1 MEVLK
6 LLSRATFILLFVC
19 SVLQAKND
27 QKVCTLE
34 VNSLRCENLINPLG
48 IDIST
53 PQLSWQLSSTL
64 RNQKQV
70 AYQILVSDKE
80 DALSE
85 NKGNFWDS
93 GKVLSCETAN
103 IPYHGKAL
111 LTGLRLYWK
120 VRVWDLSG
128 TVSAWSPIVWW
139 EMGYLQN
146 SSWKAKWI
154 GRGEDQYPDS
164 ALTSPA
170 PYLRKPFETEGE
182 ILSAR
187 IRVSG
192 LGFYELYL
200 NGSKVGDQVLAPA
213 QTNYDT
219 RKLQKLI
226 YYHDDQS
233 RQRVLYN
240 TFDVTKQLRSGRN
253 VIGMILG
260 NGWYNQRD
268 RKAEGCMWYSTPRL
282 ILQLEITYRDGRKQL
297 VFSDKT
303 WKINTG
309 PILHDG
315 IFTGE
320 LYDARKEM
328 VDWNSIGYDD
338 QSWQNA
344 LEVKAPAGHL
354 ESQLAPFDKVVRI
367 IHPVFVHKD
376 EKGTCLYDAGEMIS
390 GWVQVRIHGQKG
402 DTIRIRHIEEL
413 GGDYHQTDTYIMK
426 GGSEEVYEPR
436 FTWHA
441 FRQVEISGLKYTPE
455 ARDLLVKVVHTD
467 VTSVGTFECSN
478 SLFNKIFENY
488 CRTQQENLHGSI
500 SSDCPHRE
508 RLGYTGDGQV
518 AVEPAILSF
527 DMTRFYQKW
536 FLDMEDA
543 RNHKTGYIP
552 HTVPFGGG
560 GGGPAWG
567 SAYVIMP
574 WIYYQN
580 YGDKNVLKTHYN
592 GMKQWISYLGSRCD
606 SSGIVVRE
614 EPKGW
619 CLGDWATPEKI
630 RLSPELVNTCYYF
643 YCTDLMAQ
651 VAEVLGNSKDREH
664 FKALASSI
672 KSSFNKKFFQ
682 VATGEYSDGKQ
693 GANIFPM
700 AFGMTGEKEMP
711 LVFANILKHLQ
722 ETGNHFDTGILGTPL
737 LLKVLTSNGRADL
750 AYTVMNQKDFP
761 GYGHYIFGKNAT
773 TIWEN
778 WDGKSS
784 HSHPMYGSVVA
795 WFFNTLAGI
804 APDPAFPGWRRFIVN
819 PFTECE
825 LTYAKASYQSLNGRV
840 ASEWKKEKDQLI
852 MDIEIPSNTSAIIC
866 FPCKNT
872 NRLSESGKPVR
883 ENREFSILGMEK
895 GKTKILVG
903 SGNYHFVLK
912 NEEK

>member
-1 MEVLK
+1 MKVLK
-6 LLSRATFILLFVC
+6 LLSCATFIQFFVYI
-19 SVLQAKND
+19 SLQAENN
-27 QKVCTLE
+27 QNVCNFE
-34 VNSLRCENLINPLG
+34 VSSLRCENLINPLG
-48 IDIST
+48 IDILT
-53 PQLSWQLSSTL
+53 PQLSWQLTSNK
-64 RNQKQV
+64 RNQKQI
-70 AYQILVSDKE
+70 AYQILVSDNK
-80 DALSE
+80 DAILE
-85 NKGNFWDS
+85 NKGNFWNS
-93 GKVLSCETAN
+93 GKVLSDETAN
-103 IPYHGKAL
+103 IPYSGKAL
-111 LTGLRLYWK
+111 QTGSRLFWK
-120 VRVWDLSG
+120 VRVWDSSG
-128 TVSAWSPIVWW
+128 TFSAWSSVAWW
-139 EMGYLQN
+139 EMGYLK
-146 SSWKAKWI
+146 SSFWKAKWI
-154 GRGEDQYPDS
+154 GRGDDQYPDS
-164 ALTSPA
+164 ALTGPA
-170 PYLRKPFETEGE
+170 AYLRKLFDTKGK

-240 TFDVTKQLRSGRN
+240 TFDVTNQLRSGNN

-268 RKAEGCMWYSTPRL
+268 RIAEGCMWYSTPRL
-282 ILQLEITYRDGRKQL
+282 ILQLEIAYLDGRKQL
-297 VFSDKT
+297 VISDKN
-303 WKINTG
+303 WKVSTG
-309 PILHDG
+309 PILHNG

-320 LYDARKEM
+320 LYDASKEI
-328 VDWNSIGYDD
+328 VDWNNIGFNDM
-338 QSWQNA
+338 SWPNA
-344 LEVKAPAGHL
+344 LEVRAPTGHL
-354 ESQLAPFDKVVRI
+354 ESQLAPFDKVVRTI
-367 IHPVFVHKD
+367 RPVFIHRD
-376 EKGTCLYDAGEMIS
+376 DQGICLYDAGEMIA
-390 GWVQVRIHGQKG
+390 GWVQIRMHGQKG

-413 GGDYHQTDTYIMK
+413 GGDYHQIDTYNMK
-426 GGSEEVYEPR
+426 GAGDEVYEPR

-441 FRQVEISGLKYTPE
+441 FRQIEITGLKYKPE
-455 ARDLLVKVVHTD
+455 DSDLLVKVVHTD
-467 VTSVGTFECSN
+467 VSPVGSFECSN

-488 CRTQQENLHGSI
+488 CRTQLENLHGCI

-518 AVEPAILSF
+518 AIEPAILSF

-543 RNHKTGYIP
+543 RNHKTGYVP

-567 SAYVIMP
+567 SAFVIMP

-580 YGDKNVLKTHYN
+580 YGDKNVLKMHYD
-592 GMKQWISYLGSRCD
+592 GMKQWIGYLGSRCD

-643 YCTDLMAQ
+643 YGADLMAKI
-651 VAEVLGNSKDREH
+651 AGVLGYSNDREH
-664 FKALASSI
+664 YTALALSI
-672 KSSFNKKFFQ
+672 KSNFNKRFFMSE
-682 VATGEYSDGKQ
+682 TGEYSDGKQ

-700 AFGMTGEKEMP
+700 AFGMTDEKDGP
-711 LVFANILKHLQ
+711 RVFANIVKHLQ
-722 ETGNHFDTGILGTPL
+722 EKGNHFDTGILGTPL

-761 GYGHYIFGKNAT
+761 GYGNYILGKNAT

-795 WFFNTLAGI
+795 WFFNILAGI
-804 APDPAFPGWRRFIVN
+804 APDPSFPGWRRFIVN
-819 PFTECE
+819 PFTENE
-825 LTYAKASYQSLNGRV
+825 LMYAKATYQSVNGQV
-840 ASEWKKEKDQLI
+840 VSSWKKEKTEFM
-852 MDIEIPSNTSAIIC
+852 MDIQIPPNTTAIIY
-866 FPCKNT
+866 FPCKNLD
-872 NRLSESGKPVR
+872 RLTENGKSVR
-883 ENREFSILGMEK
+883 EDREFSILGTEK
-895 GKTKILVG
+895 GKTKILAG

-912 NEEK
+912 ND